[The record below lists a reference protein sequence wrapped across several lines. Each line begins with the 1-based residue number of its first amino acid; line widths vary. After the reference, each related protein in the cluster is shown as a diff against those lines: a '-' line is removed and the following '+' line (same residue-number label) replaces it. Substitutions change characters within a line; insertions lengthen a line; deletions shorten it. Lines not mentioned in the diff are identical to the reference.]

1 MKLNLTSY
9 QLPVTSYQLPVTSYQ
24 LLTNASILLFFG
36 LFFCCAGFLGLG
48 VFWLL
53 ALSLVFIP
61 FHKLLNRFQSHFLH
75 EVRHPR
81 TLTRHVLQEVRHP
94 RALARHVLQEV
105 RHLRAVARH
114 VLQEVRHPRTVARH
128 VLQEVRHPRAL
139 VRHTIEWLKPM
150 FLVLFDIKLVTESQ
164 NSHLRE
170 ANTV

>member
-1 MKLNLTSY
+1 MIFLKIISVFQNLSLFCGINNKQILRLMQHSLQYETK
-9 QLPVTSYQLPVTSYQ
+9 PYQ
-24 LLTNASILLFFG
+24 LLTNVSLFLFFG
-36 LFFCCAGFLGLG
+36 LFFCCTGFLGLG
-48 VFWLL
+48 VFLLL

-94 RALARHVLQEV
+94 R
-105 RHLRAVARH
+105 
-114 VLQEVRHPRTVARH
+114 TVARH

-139 VRHTIEWLKPM
+139 VRHTIEWAKPM
-150 FLVLFDIKLVTESQ
+150 FLVLLGIKLVTERQ

>member
-1 MKLNLTSY
+1 MQHSLQYETKPY
-9 QLPVTSYQLPVTSYQ
+9 QS
-24 LLTNASILLFFG
+24 LTNASILLFLG
-36 LFFCCAGFLGLG
+36 LFFCCIGFLGLG
-48 VFWLL
+48 VFLLL
-53 ALSLVFIP
+53 ALSLVFIT

-75 EVRHPR
+75 K
-81 TLTRHVLQEVRHP
+81 VRHP
-94 RALARHVLQEV
+94 RAL
-105 RHLRAVARH
+105 ARH

-128 VLQEVRHPRAL
+128 VLHEVRHPRTVARHVLQEVRHPRTLARHVLQEARHPRAL

>member
-1 MKLNLTSY
+1 MQHNLQYET
-9 QLPVTSYQLPVTSYQ
+9 QPYQLPVTSYQ

-36 LFFCCAGFLGLG
+36 LFFCCTGFLGLG
-48 VFWLL
+48 VFLLL
-53 ALSLVFIP
+53 ALSLVFIT

-94 RALARHVLQEV
+94 RV
-105 RHLRAVARH
+105 
-114 VLQEVRHPRTVARH
+114 
-128 VLQEVRHPRAL
+128 L